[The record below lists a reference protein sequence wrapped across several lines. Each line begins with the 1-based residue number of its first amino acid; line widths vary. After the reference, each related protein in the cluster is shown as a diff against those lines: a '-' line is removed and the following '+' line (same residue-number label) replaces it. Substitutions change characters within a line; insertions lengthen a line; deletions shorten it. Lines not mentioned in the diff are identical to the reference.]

1 MGWLE
6 RYHASPH
13 QQSINTALML
23 AGILSIS
30 MPLVV
35 EGVQFILRL
44 RRRKDQDTTSFQTS
58 TNEVYRVV
66 LTGGPCS
73 GKTSSLA
80 HVRATCKQAG
90 FEALVVPEVP
100 TILMEGGATYP
111 GLEAGHRL
119 IAFEAALIRL
129 QLQIEES
136 FVTIARSL
144 GKPTVVLMDRGSVD
158 ICAYLMPKDWLATL
172 SALGGL
178 TTSDL
183 ISRYHQVIHLVTA
196 ADGAES
202 FYQLSNNTAR
212 TESPK
217 DARVID
223 RRIQAAWSQHPH
235 LVVLCNDTDFA
246 GKLDKATNAVLTG
259 AREFFR
265 AGAGSGTPAVGDVGK
280 GKGEGGQDA
289 RGR

>member
-44 RRRKDQDTTSFQTS
+44 RRRKGKRGSGWVSCLGSLVSSKGSNPPRAVLPFPNPLSPTLDQDTTSFQTS

-80 HVRATCKQAG
+80 HVRAACKQAG

-202 FYQLSNNTAR
+202 FYQLR
-212 TESPK
+212 Y
-217 DARVID
+217 
-223 RRIQAAWSQHPH
+223 
-235 LVVLCNDTDFA
+235 L
-246 GKLDKATNAVLTG
+246 
-259 AREFFR
+259 
-265 AGAGSGTPAVGDVGK
+265 
-280 GKGEGGQDA
+280 
-289 RGR
+289 